1 MSIGLIE
8 QLEQPLRPGEQP
20 AMMAYFFCQ
29 NTNYELNTIEGIM
42 KGLVLCLVKQQKDL
56 CEPLRHQWDHDNTR
70 FREDLT
76 SWRALW
82 SLFLEMLD
90 RCKSQRIYIV
100 IDALDECQDNDMA
113 AFLQLVVRTGLN
125 SKVKWLLTSRPFDSA
140 GRELLS
146 ASDQVMVSLEL
157 NSGHVSKAVK
167 SYIAEKVAWLDR
179 RDGYG
184 PALRK
189 QVETELTKKAEDTYL
204 WVSLVCKRLDGVSRI
219 NVLATIEEL
228 PPGLT
233 SFYRRIFDKLRE
245 GERPVV
251 EASVRLLQVMLTA
264 YRPLREEEVSSATG
278 LSLEHVPV
286 DLLVDR
292 CASFVRK
299 QGASIEFV
307 HQSARDFLAHDAQTI
322 LSSCRQWEHGKIAL
336 SCLHYLSQQLKVN
349 LVHLPRPDS
358 ERGSKSRLPNVARK
372 GPLDKVD
379 YAATFWAQ
387 HLADAMPN
395 SLIADA
401 LGDQGKVVTFLRAK
415 LLEWFECLSL
425 LDQLP
430 RGLQAMRSLAVT
442 TNLWDVGK
450 ALRPSKF
457 LGNTLNSH
465 LKCRSKRDIKTSRM
479 VTTLK
484 YSADGRKLVSNVG
497 SFTVGGVA
505 QGIQHGCDSTSLDDL
520 WMDNTWLCCG
530 NMRLLQLASDSEPT
544 SHDTSGDQATV
555 GTSNGLVL
563 VFGIER
569 KRLDVP
575 LRDLV
580 A

>member
-1 MSIGLIE
+1 
-8 QLEQPLRPGEQP
+8 
-20 AMMAYFFCQ
+20 
-29 NTNYELNTIEGIM
+29 
-42 KGLVLCLVKQQKDL
+42 
-56 CEPLRHQWDHDNTR
+56 
-70 FREDLT
+70 
-76 SWRALW
+76 
-82 SLFLEMLD
+82 
-90 RCKSQRIYIV
+90 
-100 IDALDECQDNDMA
+100 MA

-157 NSGHVSKAVK
+157 NSAHVSKAVK

-179 RDGYG
+179 RDRYG

-219 NVLATIEEL
+219 NVLATIKEL

-278 LSLEHVPV
+278 LSLEHVPI

-349 LVHLPRPDS
+349 LVHLPRPDF

-372 GPLDKVD
+372 GPLDRVD

-401 LGDQGKVVTFLRAK
+401 LEDQGKVVTFLRAK

-442 TNLWDVGK
+442 TNVSIIKDNMFPVG
-450 ALRPSKF
+450 F
-457 LGNTLNSH
+457 
-465 LKCRSKRDIKTSRM
+465 
-479 VTTLK
+479 
-484 YSADGRKLVSNVG
+484 
-497 SFTVGGVA
+497 
-505 QGIQHGCDSTSLDDL
+505 
-520 WMDNTWLCCG
+520 
-530 NMRLLQLASDSEPT
+530 
-544 SHDTSGDQATV
+544 
-555 GTSNGLVL
+555 
-563 VFGIER
+563 
-569 KRLDVP
+569 
-575 LRDLV
+575 
-580 A
+580 